1 MTAGRIPVTIEPVI
15 REPDDGLIYIV
26 YDKGGTLSDEQKDL
40 ARAMKLIEWLDAER
54 KTDKALIAELGRQ
67 LEVLSLQVRE
77 QGALLRQTQENLDQT
92 TSLARKTLRLEEA
105 LKQAHDRIE
114 LLQQRM
120 DEQERL
126 AGQATR
132 LREVEEERQRKAFV
146 ELQQRLLALEEDF
159 QEGRATQFQEA
170 RLEAA
175 RQSIVQLEQRT
186 TALEHDGE
194 SSAARLRL
202 AEENLARLLER
213 MNVTALRMDE
223 VDRAESERQ
232 AQFKAF
238 EDRSRRSVEAAAI
251 AQKLAEEIRE
261 QNTAILARTKLVEEQ
276 GRRAEAQTARIEALE
291 TWRLQQQKT
300 WGRWEERALDWTNQ
314 IIALQEQMAERRRY
328 NEQQDQQWRE
338 FMDQYKLHRD
348 EVAQALE
355 QERSDRRA
363 QDAETLTQIDKW
375 RAQVQEE
382 FVETRRQLSE
392 RISHE
397 HQLWTDWLRYE
408 IERRGPIVAEAQAF
422 AALARDLLRG
432 VPRSGSPEQSEE
444 T

>member
-1 MTAGRIPVTIEPVI
+1 M
-15 REPDDGLIYIV
+15 
-26 YDKGGTLSDEQKDL
+26 SDEQKDL
-40 ARAMKLIEWLDAER
+40 ARALKLIEWLDAER

-105 LKQAHDRIE
+105 LKQAQDRIE

-194 SSAARLRL
+194 SIAARLRL

-238 EDRSRRSVEAAAI
+238 EDRSRRSVEAAAV

-261 QNTAILARTKLVEEQ
+261 QNTAILARAKLVEEQ
-276 GRRAEAQTARIEALE
+276 GRRAEAQIARIEALE
-291 TWRLQQQKT
+291 AWRLQQQKT

-363 QDAETLTQIDKW
+363 QDAETLTQMDKW

-382 FVETRRQLSE
+382 FVETRRVFDE
-392 RISHE
+392 RVSRE
-397 HQLWTDWLRYE
+397 HRLWTDWLRYE
-408 IERRGPIVAEAQAF
+408 VDGRGRLMQTLQDYTTGMKDVLRAAQEEKPLAQPPKEPPKAE
-422 AALARDLLRG
+422 
-432 VPRSGSPEQSEE
+432 SKK
-444 T
+444 